1 MWLQVKD
8 PTDFEWLKQARFYW
22 REDRNTVIISIC
34 DVDFTYS
41 FEYLGVKER
50 LVVTPLTDICYITL
64 SQALG
69 MFLGGAPAGPAG
81 TGKTETT
88 KDLGNTLGKY
98 VVVFNC
104 SDQMDYI
111 GMGKIY
117 KGLSQSGLWG
127 CFDEF
132 NRINLDVLS
141 VCAQQV
147 RRCLTAQLASLLHVV
162 SKNHTTSHL
171 CVRRYRFR
179 LARRCCDAPGFV
191 HAQACKHARAC
202 KLTLYAQRAQAAQHT
217 VCLTLWSC
225 MQVYC
230 VLSAIR
236 ERKKQF
242 VFTDGSLV
250 DLDDRVGFFITM
262 NPGYAGRQE
271 LPENLKALFR
281 GVTMMVPNRQII
293 MKVKLAACGYQEND
307 IISKKFFVLYGLCE
321 QQLSKQAHYDFGLRN
336 ILSVLRTGGASKRAS
351 PDKSEIFLMMRTL
364 RDMNM
369 SKFVAEDV
377 PLFMSLIKDLFPGLE
392 AERASFPEVE
402 KALHEQIKEKG
413 LQVRTSCVLSA

>member
-1 MWLQVKD
+1 
-8 PTDFEWLKQARFYW
+8 
-22 REDRNTVIISIC
+22 
-34 DVDFTYS
+34 
-41 FEYLGVKER
+41 
-50 LVVTPLTDICYITL
+50 
-64 SQALG
+64 
-69 MFLGGAPAGPAG
+69 
-81 TGKTETT
+81 
-88 KDLGNTLGKY
+88 
-98 VVVFNC
+98 
-104 SDQMDYI
+104 
-111 GMGKIY
+111 
-117 KGLSQSGLWG
+117 
-127 CFDEF
+127 
-132 NRINLDVLS
+132 
-141 VCAQQV
+141 
-147 RRCLTAQLASLLHVV
+147 
-162 SKNHTTSHL
+162 
-171 CVRRYRFR
+171 
-179 LARRCCDAPGFV
+179 
-191 HAQACKHARAC
+191 
-202 KLTLYAQRAQAAQHT
+202 
-217 VCLTLWSC
+217 
-225 MQVYC
+225 VYC

-242 VFTDGSLV
+242 VFTDGSVV

-402 KALHEQIKEKG
+402 KALHEQIIEKG
-413 LQVRTSCVLSA
+413 LQARTLPVCCAGSMPGLCWLCACFSCCQLEADQHCTNSSTRRKSVVLAVALWCCSVRLHADCIWLT

>member
-1 MWLQVKD
+1 VSVLNRYAVEHASS
-8 PTDFEWLKQARFYW
+8 F
-22 REDRNTVIISIC
+22 II
-34 DVDFTYS
+34 
-41 FEYLGVKER
+41 
-50 LVVTPLTDICYITL
+50 VV
-64 SQALG
+64 
-69 MFLGGAPAGPAG
+69 
-81 TGKTETT
+81 
-88 KDLGNTLGKY
+88 
-98 VVVFNC
+98 
-104 SDQMDYI
+104 
-111 GMGKIY
+111 
-117 KGLSQSGLWG
+117 
-127 CFDEF
+127 
-132 NRINLDVLS
+132 
-141 VCAQQV
+141 
-147 RRCLTAQLASLLHVV
+147 
-162 SKNHTTSHL
+162 
-171 CVRRYRFR
+171 
-179 LARRCCDAPGFV
+179 
-191 HAQACKHARAC
+191 
-202 KLTLYAQRAQAAQHT
+202 YAQ
-217 VCLTLWSC
+217 SC
-225 MQVYC
+225 CTNTQVDDGMQVYC

-242 VFTDGSLV
+242 VFTDGSVV

-351 PDKSEIFLMMRTL
+351 PEKSEIFLMMRTL

-392 AERASFPEVE
+392 ADRAQFPEVE
-402 KALHEQIKEKG
+402 EALEEQILERG
-413 LQVRTSCVLSA
+413 LQVRITCSSISSVASLKHTLQL

>member
-1 MWLQVKD
+1 MCWGCEMQEKLGDVEAGRCEPHRQH
-8 PTDFEWLKQARFYW
+8 RHIN
-22 REDRNTVIISIC
+22 NTNTNTNTPQQHNTPKIPS
-34 DVDFTYS
+34 Y
-41 FEYLGVKER
+41 EYLGVKER
-50 LVVTPLTDICYITL
+50 LVITPLTDVCYITL

-104 SDQMDYI
+104 SDQMDYK

-117 KGLSQSGLWG
+117 KGLAQSGLWG

-141 VCAQQV
+141 VCAQQI
-147 RRCLTAQLASLLHVV
+147 H
-162 SKNHTTSHL
+162 
-171 CVRRYRFR
+171 
-179 LARRCCDAPGFV
+179 
-191 HAQACKHARAC
+191 
-202 KLTLYAQRAQAAQHT
+202 
-217 VCLTLWSC
+217 
-225 MQVYC
+225 C

-236 ERKKQF
+236 ERRKSF
-242 VFTDGSLV
+242 VFTDGSTV
-250 DLDDRVGFFITM
+250 SLDARAGFFITM

-293 MKVKLAACGYQEND
+293 IKVKLAACGYQEND
-307 IISKKFFVLYGLCE
+307 ALSKKFFVLYGLCE
-321 QQLSKQAHYDFGLRN
+321 QQLSKQPHYDFGLRN
-336 ILSVLRTGGASKRAS
+336 ILSVLRTAGASKRAN
-351 PDKSEIFLMMRTL
+351 PDKSEVYLMMRTL

-369 SKFVAEDV
+369 SKFVADDV
-377 PLFMSLIKDLFPGLE
+377 PLFMSLIDDLFPGAAGWLLGWLGADWFGE
-392 AERASFPEVE
+392 GSTRETA
-402 KALHEQIKEKG
+402 G
-413 LQVRTSCVLSA
+413 

>member
-1 MWLQVKD
+1 M
-8 PTDFEWLKQARFYW
+8 
-22 REDRNTVIISIC
+22 
-34 DVDFTYS
+34 
-41 FEYLGVKER
+41 KER
-50 LVVTPLTDICYITL
+50 LVITPLTDICYVTL
-64 SQALG
+64 TQALG

-88 KDLGNTLGKY
+88 KDLGNTLGKF

-104 SDQMDYI
+104 SDQMNYK

-117 KGLSQSGLWG
+117 RGLAQSGLWG

-147 RRCLTAQLASLLHVV
+147 
-162 SKNHTTSHL
+162 
-171 CVRRYRFR
+171 F
-179 LARRCCDAPGFV
+179 
-191 HAQACKHARAC
+191 
-202 KLTLYAQRAQAAQHT
+202 
-217 VCLTLWSC
+217 
-225 MQVYC
+225 C

-236 ERKKQF
+236 ENKKQF

-250 DLDDRVGFFITM
+250 SLDPRVGFFITM

-271 LPENLKALFR
+271 NLKSLFR

-293 MKVKLAACGYQEND
+293 MKVKLAACGFQEYD
-307 IISKKFFVLYGLCE
+307 MLSKKFFVLYGLCE

-336 ILSVLRTGGASKRAS
+336 ILSVLRTAGVSKRGN
-351 PDKSEIFLMMRTL
+351 PDKSEAYLMMRTL
-364 RDMNM
+364 RDMNT

-377 PLFMSLIKDLFPGLE
+377 PLMLSLLADLFIGMK
-392 AERASFPEVE
+392 ADRAAFPDVE
-402 KALHEQIKEKG
+402 KALSNVIQQKG
-413 LQVRTSCVLSA
+413 LQEHPSWVNKCIQLYETYLVRHGIMVVGPSGGGRQQSLSASRALSQSLGRSTSSGR